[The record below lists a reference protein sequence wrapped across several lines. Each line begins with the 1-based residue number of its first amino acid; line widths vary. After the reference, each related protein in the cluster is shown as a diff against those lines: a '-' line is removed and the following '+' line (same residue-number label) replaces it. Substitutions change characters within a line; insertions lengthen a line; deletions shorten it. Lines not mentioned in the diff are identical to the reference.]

1 MEYSTRTIALR
12 TLGHRDF
19 GIAMLERMN
28 DSLPVLVNLKCAYG
42 ECGEQLLA
50 EYEMDALIDVLLSC
64 LATLGWGS
72 VSGSLAI
79 YAQVDG
85 EEPVL
90 NLSAGVRT
98 ALYSSDSVPVGEV
111 GKRTLATAQEFL
123 KKELICAKHVKCLP
137 CYHMK
142 GLPIAVVL
150 QTDVGRFSIAFD
162 GIHDRNNMTDHFAV
176 FGAITQTLACMR
188 ADDTVLQ
195 EACAELE
202 EEMRRVKSRRGLGAM
217 EVVRELFADTT
228 HPIVKDWR
236 KGPPLSP

>member
-111 GKRTLATAQEFL
+111 SKRTLATARKNL
-123 KKELICAKHVKCLP
+123 KLDYAGHAKCLWR
-137 CYHMK
+137 YHID
-142 GLPIAVVL
+142 GLPIAVTL
-150 QTDVGRFSIAFD
+150 RTDVGHFSIAFD
-162 GIHDRNNMTDHFAV
+162 GIHDRNSMTDHFAV

-202 EEMRRVKSRRGLGAM
+202 EEMRRVKSRRGLGVM
-217 EVVRELFADTT
+217 EVVRELFADAS